1 MKLVNSLNS
10 FQSSVTFL
18 YPLKTSENLWFSDV
32 FRCTEVTLGEY
43 GLSQMT
49 SKLHAK
55 NLNVSISSSRKTLWK
70 SGQTEKRTEVISQDL
85 HFLGPINIKYITLH
99 KKMKF
104 SIKDKI
110 PRKLWISSHLLKK
123 SLMKNF
129 IFVQR
134 KTRKVKSN
142 YLPYKNFYVLTL
154 LFSVISSSSSSSSLF
169 LFPFQRL
176 TMPTTISY
184 MPIFSNLSYHILL
197 LNS

>member
-1 MKLVNSLNS
+1 M
-10 FQSSVTFL
+10 
-18 YPLKTSENLWFSDV
+18 E
-32 FRCTEVTLGEY
+32 
-43 GLSQMT
+43 
-49 SKLHAK
+49 
-55 NLNVSISSSRKTLWK
+55 
-70 SGQTEKRTEVISQDL
+70 SGQTEKRTQVISWDL
-85 HFLGPINIKYITLH
+85 HFLGQINIKYITLH